1 MPRLPRIPFRSV
13 IAVLLLVPSWSG
25 QTRLALLGRHAQ
37 IEAAPVALYPDE
49 PGRKRLGGLVFERGY
64 RLTSRDRS
72 FGGFSA
78 LAVDGDRFTLL
89 SDGGNIVRFNLDDR
103 GRLHHIS
110 FAELPDG
117 PGTGWQKLDRDSES
131 MTRDPAT
138 GQIWVGFE
146 RANAIWRFTPD
157 LAAARGHAEPA
168 AMAGWAVN
176 GGPEALLRLADG
188 RFIALSEEVPEG
200 RRKAVRRSGIRDG
213 LMFAGDPVAAPGRGF
228 RFGYRPPSGF
238 SPTDMV
244 ALPNGRL
251 LILNRR
257 FALPWGFTA
266 AVTSVPLRAIARGRI
281 ITGQVVARFAP
292 PVLRDNFEGL
302 ALVRDKG
309 GLALWIV
316 SDDNQSVFQQTLLL
330 KFRLAP
336 APEVAPTGRK
346 PGAPTSG
353 HAR

>member
-1 MPRLPRIPFRSV
+1 MARFPGIPFRSA

-25 QTRLALLGRHAQ
+25 QTRLALLGHHPQ
-37 IEAAPVALYPDE
+37 MEARPVALYPGE

-64 RLTSRDRS
+64 RLMSRDRA
-72 FGGFSA
+72 FGSFSA

-89 SDGGNIVRFNLDDR
+89 SDGGNIVRFNLDDQ
-103 GRLHHIS
+103 GRLHHIA

-157 LAAARGHAEPA
+157 LAAAKGHAEPA
-168 AMAGWAVN
+168 AMADWAVN
-176 GGPEALLRLADG
+176 GGPEALLRLDDG
-188 RFIALSEEVPEG
+188 RFIALSEEVPESRKHRSRG
-200 RRKAVRRSGIRDG
+200 RGIRDG
-213 LMFAGDPVAAPGRGF
+213 LLFAGDPVVAPGRGF
-228 RFGYRPPSGF
+228 RFGYRPPPGF
-238 SPTDMV
+238 SPTDL
-244 ALPNGRL
+244 AELPGGRL

-257 FALPWGFTA
+257 FNPLQGFA
-266 AVTSVPLRAIARGRI
+266 MAVTLIELGAIKPGRTVIGRA
-281 ITGQVVARFAP
+281 FAYFRAP
-292 PVLRDNFEGL
+292 ALHDNFEG
-302 ALVRDKG
+302 AAIVRDSG

-336 APEVAPTGRK
+336 APEVAPTER
-346 PGAPTSG
+346 TSG